1 MIQCPCHP
9 RVAQSAARKTW
20 LGRRGSST
28 VEFALVSTLFMS
40 LLLLTMEV
48 CYDLAVG
55 AALDHGAHVAS
66 RFGTTGSTTA
76 AGVPGTDRMTTLQ
89 GLVIQGSGN
98 LLRPER
104 LQMMVSNYPN
114 VADAVQNTD
123 GSSGPGTAGQVVVYT
138 LTYSQPYLT
147 PIAAVLAGNDALIHT
162 SSVVVLNEPY

>member
-1 MIQCPCHP
+1 MIPWCRQP
-9 RVAQSAARKTW
+9 RAARSAARGSR

-55 AALDHGAHVAS
+55 AALDHGAHVAG
-66 RFGTTGSTTA
+66 RFGTTGATTA
-76 AGVPGTDRMTTLQ
+76 AGMSGTDRATTLRD
-89 GLVIQGSGN
+89 LVVQGSGN

-104 LQMMVSNYPN
+104 LQMTVSSYPN
-114 VADAVQNTD
+114 IAAAVAGTG
-123 GSSGPGTAGQVVVYT
+123 GSSGPGTAGQVVMYT

-147 PIAAVLAGNDALIHT
+147 PMAAVLAGNDALIHT